1 MWWHFIRMS
10 TVGSSVLDRTIG
22 IEGMR
27 DPPAFPQLHASTK
40 QNAMRIA
47 IKDETFAGDILNEI
61 ELEFVS
67 ELVTVRDIIEA
78 RVLQEVER
86 YNSKRP
92 EFFNGLVE
100 PSDAERTLNGFKLK
114 SKRIVDGEKQVYVAL
129 EAFQRNGFFM
139 LVDDKQAGSLEEEV
153 RLSKST
159 RISFVKL
166 TPLVGG

>member
-1 MWWHFIRMS
+1 M
-10 TVGSSVLDRTIG
+10 L
-22 IEGMR
+22 
-27 DPPAFPQLHASTK
+27 
-40 QNAMRIA
+40 IA

-61 ELEFVS
+61 ELEFAS
-67 ELVTVRDIIEA
+67 ELVTVKDIIEA
-78 RVLQEVER
+78 RVLEEVRR
-86 YNSKRP
+86 YNDKRP

-114 SKRIVDGEKQVYVAL
+114 NKRAVDGEKQVYIAL
-129 EAFQRNGFFM
+129 DAFARNAFFM
-139 LVDDKQAGSLEEEV
+139 LVDDRQAETLEEEV

>member
-1 MWWHFIRMS
+1 M
-10 TVGSSVLDRTIG
+10 L
-22 IEGMR
+22 
-27 DPPAFPQLHASTK
+27 
-40 QNAMRIA
+40 IA

-61 ELEFVS
+61 ELEFAS
-67 ELVTVRDIIEA
+67 ELVTVKDIIEA
-78 RVLQEVER
+78 RVLEEVRR
-86 YNSKRP
+86 YNDKRP

-114 SKRIVDGEKQVYVAL
+114 NKRAVDAEKQVYIAL
-129 EAFQRNGFFM
+129 DAFTRNAFFM
-139 LVDDKQAGSLEEEV
+139 LVDDRQAETLEEEV

>member
-1 MWWHFIRMS
+1 MD
-10 TVGSSVLDRTIG
+10 DRRT
-22 IEGMR
+22 
-27 DPPAFPQLHASTK
+27 FPTFTPQRNTAD
-40 QNAMRIA
+40 MRIA

-61 ELEFVS
+61 ELEFAS
-67 ELVTVRDIIEA
+67 ELVTARDIIEA

>member
-1 MWWHFIRMS
+1 M
-10 TVGSSVLDRTIG
+10 L
-22 IEGMR
+22 
-27 DPPAFPQLHASTK
+27 
-40 QNAMRIA
+40 IA

-61 ELEFVS
+61 ELEFAS
-67 ELVTVRDIIEA
+67 ELVTVKDIIEA
-78 RVLQEVER
+78 RVLEEVRR
-86 YNSKRP
+86 YNEKRP

-114 SKRIVDGEKQVYVAL
+114 NERAVDGEKQVYVAL
-129 EAFQRNGFFM
+129 DAFTRNAFFM
-139 LVDDKQAGSLEEEV
+139 LVDDRQAETLEEEV

>member
-1 MWWHFIRMS
+1 M
-10 TVGSSVLDRTIG
+10 L
-22 IEGMR
+22 
-27 DPPAFPQLHASTK
+27 
-40 QNAMRIA
+40 IA

-61 ELEFVS
+61 ELEFAS
-67 ELVTVRDIIEA
+67 ELVTVKDIIEA
-78 RVLQEVER
+78 RVLEEVRR
-86 YNSKRP
+86 YNDKRP

-114 SKRIVDGEKQVYVAL
+114 NKRAVDGEKQVYIAL
-129 EAFQRNGFFM
+129 DAFKRNAFFM
-139 LVDDKQAGSLEEEV
+139 LVDDRQAETLEEEV